1 MSLSEITQTAISK
14 KLSQFCNDRVPPHIR
29 DKVRLDFEFKG
40 NNVTLLEIRPV
51 WNDPSQFTHLPVAKL
66 RFGKEDLKWTLYC
79 CDRNSK
85 WHLYKN
91 AQSTTN
97 IDTLIKEIDTDPTRI
112 FWG

>member
-1 MSLSEITQTAISK
+1 MPLPELTKAAVSK

-29 DKVRLDFEFKG
+29 DKVRLDFEFRG

-51 WNDPSQFTHLPVAKL
+51 WNDPSQFTHMPVAQL
-66 RFGKEDLKWTLYC
+66 RFENDDLKWTLYC

-85 WHLYKN
+85 WHIYKN
-91 AQSTTN
+91 VKATTN
-97 IDTLIKEIDTDPTRI
+97 IDTLIKEIDADPTGI